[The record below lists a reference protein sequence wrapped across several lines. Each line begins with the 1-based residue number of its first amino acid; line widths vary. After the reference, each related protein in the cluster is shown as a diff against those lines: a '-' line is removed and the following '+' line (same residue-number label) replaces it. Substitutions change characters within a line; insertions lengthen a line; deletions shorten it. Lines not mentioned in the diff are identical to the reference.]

1 MGQVIAR
8 RYRPQTFDEVIGQES
23 TVQTIRNAI
32 LSGRIAHGFIF
43 SGHRGIGKTTVARIL
58 AKAMN
63 CQSFPGPTPTPCGT
77 CDSCREIRDGNA
89 VDVIEIDAASNRGI
103 DEIRT
108 LRDNVRYRP
117 ARDRYKFFI
126 LDEAH
131 QLTDDAFNALL
142 KTLEEPPEWAVFVLA
157 TTEPEAL
164 PATIRSRCQHF
175 SFRAVPFP
183 LIIGRLQQICEAEG
197 IPAEED
203 GLGMIAE
210 AGEGSLRD
218 ALSLLDQAIAYGDG
232 KITAEM
238 ARSLLGRVSTARI
251 VELMQAVQEDSSQ
264 LVLERT
270 HALLSSGVSP
280 AQLCH
285 QMVSFVRNALVCQ
298 VAGHDT
304 PLLELTDRERQ
315 AVAEVAT
322 LFGEEQLARFLQI
335 LLRTSGELRH
345 AHQERLHLELG
356 LLKLVHARRLTSVED
371 VLAALQGE
379 GSSAGEER
387 PTPRASTPAA
397 SASAPA
403 APQRQAFT
411 AAPVRPP
418 ERLPQPPAPDPA
430 PKTGGRNLSFSPSP
444 LASSPFSGAPSSG
457 SSSAA
462 APAVEK
468 KNERMS
474 PAPAPIFPASE
485 PPDGPPEMDIP
496 HPAETGGAPPMAD
509 SDDDADDLDAIGG
522 TAAPAAPL
530 AGSPEKTQAVLAWL
544 TEQKKTSMITIVGK
558 AEWRWQEGKLALVF
572 GGPSAALAAL
582 ADNEDVRKNLREAC
596 RQTQGF
602 APDIEV
608 IRQEQATTAVAAAA
622 ARKPAMPGTA
632 EERAQNHPLMQ
643 RLRERI
649 PAHVLRTMDADRH

>member
-1 MGQVIAR
+1 MSQVIAR

-108 LRDNVRYRP
+108 LRENVRYRP

-197 IPAEED
+197 IPAEEE

-210 AGEGSLRD
+210 AGDGSLRD

-232 KITAEM
+232 KITAAM
-238 ARSLLGRVSTARI
+238 ARALLGRVSTSHI
-251 VELMQAVQEDSSQ
+251 VELLQAVHEDSSQ

-270 HALLSSGVSP
+270 HGLLSGGVSP

-285 QMVSFVRNALVCQ
+285 QMVSFVRNALVCL
-298 VAGHDT
+298 VAGNDT

-315 AVAEVAT
+315 AVAEVAG

-335 LLRTSGELRH
+335 LLRTAGELRH

-356 LLKLVHARRLTSVED
+356 LLKLVHARRLTSLED

-379 GSSAGEER
+379 GSGEPREER
-387 PTPRASTPAA
+387 PAA
-397 SASAPA
+397 RGSAPSASAPA
-403 APQRQAFT
+403 APQRQSFT

-418 ERLPQPPAPDPA
+418 EPLPQPPAA
-430 PKTGGRNLSFSPSP
+430 PPPSKAGRSLSFSPSP
-444 LASSPFSGAPSSG
+444 LTSSPFSG

-462 APAVEK
+462 VPAAEK
-468 KNERMS
+468 KNERVS
-474 PAPAPIFPASE
+474 PAPVAAESEWPAA
-485 PPDGPPEMDIP
+485 PPEMDIP
-496 HPAETGGAPPMAD
+496 HPAETDWSPAMANPDEDDETDAD
-509 SDDDADDLDAIGG
+509 STGGLDGAV
-522 TAAPAAPL
+522 TAAPAAAPS
-530 AGSPEKTQAVLAWL
+530 GSAEKTQAVLAWL
-544 TEQKKTSMITIVGK
+544 SEQKKTSMITIIGK
-558 AEWRWQEGKLALVF
+558 AEWRWQEGKLVLVF
-572 GGPSAALAAL
+572 GGSSAALAAL
-582 ADNEDVRKNLREAC
+582 ADNEDVRKDLREAC
-596 RQTQGF
+596 RQMQGF

-608 IRQEQATTAVAAAA
+608 IRQEQATAAASAA
-622 ARKPAMPGTA
+622 ARKPVMPGTA

-643 RLRERI
+643 HLRERI
-649 PAHVLRTMDADRH
+649 AAHVLRTMEADRN

>member
-1 MGQVIAR
+1 MSQVIAR
-8 RYRPQTFDEVIGQES
+8 RYRPQTFEEVIGQES

-32 LSGRIAHGFIF
+32 LSERIAHGFIF

-63 CQSFPGPTPTPCGT
+63 CQSFPGPTPTPCGI

-183 LIIGRLQQICEAEG
+183 LIIHRLQQICEAEG
-197 IPAEED
+197 IPAEEE

-210 AGEGSLRD
+210 AGDGSLRD

-232 KITAEM
+232 RITAEM

-251 VELMQAVQEDSSQ
+251 VELMQAVHEDSSQ

-270 HALLSSGVSP
+270 HVLLSAGVSP

-298 VAGHDT
+298 VAGAET
-304 PLLELTDRERQ
+304 SLLELTDRERQ
-315 AVAEVAT
+315 AVAEVSA
-322 LFGEEQLARFLQI
+322 LFGEEQLARFLQV

-356 LLKLVHARRLTSVED
+356 LLKLVHARRLTSLED
-371 VLAALQGE
+371 VLAALQSDHGT
-379 GSSAGEER
+379 AREER
-387 PTPRASTPAA
+387 AAQPRTSVPSA

-418 ERLPQPPAPDPA
+418 EPFSPPSAPDPG
-430 PKTGGRNLSFSPSP
+430 PKAGRSLSFLPSP
-444 LASSPFSGAPSSG
+444 LTSPSFSG

-462 APAVEK
+462 ASAPEK
-468 KNERMS
+468 KNERVK
-474 PAPAPIFPASE
+474 PVTASASSKSGLPTE
-485 PPDGPPEMDIP
+485 PPEIDIP
-496 HPAETGGAPPMAD
+496 HPAETGWAPA
-509 SDDDADDLDAIGG
+509 SKDDEDGNHGDLDSLGG
-522 TAAPAAPL
+522 TDGTDGTAPAHSG
-530 AGSPEKTQAVLAWL
+530 AGFPEKTQAVLAWL

-558 AEWRWQEGKLALVF
+558 AEWRWQAARLTLIF

-582 ADNEDVRKNLREAC
+582 AENEDVLKDLREAC

-608 IRQEQATTAVAAAA
+608 VRQEQATAAVAAA

-632 EERAQNHPLMQ
+632 EERAHNHPLMQ
-643 RLRERI
+643 HLRERI
-649 PAHVLRTMDADRH
+649 PAHVLRTMEADRH